1 LTLEG
6 LAKLVG
12 SSWTAMT
19 RVGIRSP
26 CSCTAAITK
35 AKNRF
40 ALFRCI
46 LAVVGVHRGCQ
57 NPHQVGLDLCQVG
70 QCSQNPMFQQF
81 GIMAHAVST
90 WAIPLVIAVTFHE
103 ASHGYVARLCGD
115 DTAWRLGRVS
125 FNPFKHIDPFGTVL
139 LPAMLLLMRSPFLFG
154 YAKPVPVNFRALR
167 HPRRDSIWVAA
178 AGPAMNFALATS
190 AALLFHLVAY
200 LPDPAA
206 PWVAENLKN
215 ALIINVLLAIFNLL
229 PLPPLDGGRIAVGVL
244 PDALAMPLAR
254 LEPYGMM
261 ILIGV
266 LFILPLFGAQLGIDL
281 NLVWHLV
288 SRLTSVIIDAILWLT
303 GNT

>member
-1 LTLEG
+1 
-6 LAKLVG
+6 
-12 SSWTAMT
+12 
-19 RVGIRSP
+19 
-26 CSCTAAITK
+26 
-35 AKNRF
+35 
-40 ALFRCI
+40 
-46 LAVVGVHRGCQ
+46 
-57 NPHQVGLDLCQVG
+57 
-70 QCSQNPMFQQF
+70 MFQQF

-125 FNPFKHIDPFGTVL
+125 FNPFKHIDPFGTIL

-200 LPDPAA
+200 LPNPAA

-229 PLPPLDGGRIAVGVL
+229 PLPPLDGGRIAVGLL

-266 LFILPLFGAQLGIDL
+266 LFILPLLGAQFGIDL
-281 NLVWHLV
+281 NLVWQLV
-288 SRLTSVIIDAILWLT
+288 SRSTSVIIDAILWLT